1 MLLKRYS
8 KQLLVAAG
16 LLAVAAGCIISG
28 QFTILIN
35 IDNQMYFIDD
45 VLNPGEVDLTDNGTW
60 EKHKDEIQNIVDVK
74 FEMSI
79 QNETSSEVTGQV
91 YVSTTE
97 YTTVGDV
104 QDNATLV
111 LSGIVIGAND
121 TRDIKFSESSQ
132 YITNLQTL
140 LDLVE
145 GGKFWVYG
153 IAKDAP
159 YTIRI
164 LGGTRLL
171 VTFSAG

>member
-1 MLLKRYS
+1 MFLKRYT
-8 KQLLVAAG
+8 KQVLVIAV
-16 LLAVAAGCIISG
+16 LLAIAGCIISG

-35 IDNQMYFIDD
+35 IADQVYFVDG
-45 VLNPGEVDLTDNGTW
+45 VLNAEEIDLTDDATW
-60 EKHKDEIQNIVDVK
+60 EKHKDDIQNVVDVK

-79 QNETSSEVTGQV
+79 QNETSSEVTGEV

-97 YTTVGDV
+97 YTSVGDV

-111 LSGIVIGAND
+111 LSGIVVAAND
-121 TRDIKFSESSQ
+121 TRDITFSESSQ

-140 LDLVE
+140 LDLVK